1 MIVFCEECGKR
12 YRVNAEKIKGEKA
25 KVRCTA
31 CAHEFYVLKSGS
43 DSGESP
49 VSTQEL
55 MGSSFSDDGVQEKQE
70 KTEMAGLDLPESSP
84 TRKRRFGLRAKMTIL
99 FFLIPIALVVAAGLL
114 YLRQLERLSSLITG
128 ESTRVVASLGEEI
141 IKDKA
146 QSVASQVE
154 LYLLSHPNLRGKG
167 LEKDAGLASVAVQKV
182 GITGYTALYQLPGE
196 DGVWRTWAHVNP
208 KIIGIDMSKLRGP
221 LGRNFAGFW
230 KVFTGV
236 KGGNES
242 SGYYSWQD
250 KDGKIREKF
259 MVCTPVKGTPY
270 VVAAT
275 TYLDEFTRNIKTLE
289 KNARAMTINTRNGV
303 FGILGGTLLLI
314 ALIVFLYGHALTKNI
329 KAITGVAE
337 RISLGELDAELDI
350 KAKDEIGDLSDA
362 IGRMQESI
370 RLSLERMQ
378 RRR

>member
-1 MIVFCEECGKR
+1 MIIFCEECGKR

-43 DSGESP
+43 GSRESSAPSQEFMDSGI
-49 VSTQEL
+49 
-55 MGSSFSDDGVQEKQE
+55 SDEETQE
-70 KTEMAGLDLPESSP
+70 KTGMAGLDLPETSP
-84 TRKRRFGLRAKMTIL
+84 PRKRRFGLRAKMTIL

-114 YLRQLERLSSLITG
+114 YIRQLDQLSSLITG
-128 ESTRVVASLGEEI
+128 ESTRVVASLGEGI

-154 LYLLSHPNLRGKG
+154 LYLLAHPNLKRKG
-167 LEKDAGLASVAVQKV
+167 IEKDAKLDSLAVQKV
-182 GITGYTALYQLPGE
+182 GITGYTALYELPGE
-196 DGVWRTWAHVNP
+196 DGIWRTWAHVNP
-208 KIIGIDMSKLRGP
+208 KIIGIDMSKLRKP
-221 LGRNFAGFW
+221 LGKNFAGFW

-236 KGGNES
+236 KDGKES
-242 SGYYSWQD
+242 KGYYSWQD
-250 KDGKIREKF
+250 KDGKVRAKF

-275 TYLDEFTRNIKTLE
+275 TYLDEFTRNVKALE
-289 KNARAMTINTRNGV
+289 KHAQAMTLNTRNGV

-314 ALIVFLYGHALTKNI
+314 ALIVFLYGHALTKKI
-329 KAITGVAE
+329 RAITGLAE

-350 KAKDEIGDLSDA
+350 KAKDEIGDLADA

-370 RLSLERMQ
+370 RLSMERMQ

>member
-12 YRVNAEKIKGEKA
+12 YRVDAEKIKGEKA

-43 DSGESP
+43 ESGESP
-49 VSTQEL
+49 ASTQEFTVS
-55 MGSSFSDDGVQEKQE
+55 GSSDEGAQE
-70 KTEMAGLDLPESSP
+70 KTEMAGLDIPETSSP
-84 TRKRRFGLRAKMTIL
+84 SKTKRFGLRAKMTIL

-114 YLRQLERLSSLITG
+114 YIRQLEQLSSLITG

-141 IKDKA
+141 IKEKA

-154 LYLLSHPNLRGKG
+154 LYLLGHPNLSRKG
-167 LEKDAGLASVAVQKV
+167 LEKDGGLGSVAVQKV
-182 GITGYTALYQLPGE
+182 GITGYTALYEVPGE

-208 KIIGIDMSKLRGP
+208 KIIGIDMSKLRKP
-221 LGRNFAGFW
+221 LGKNFAGFW
-230 KVFTGV
+230 RVFTGV
-236 KGGNES
+236 KAGKES
-242 SGYYSWQD
+242 KGYYRWQD
-250 KDGKIREKF
+250 KDGKTRDKF

-270 VVAAT
+270 IVAAT

-289 KNARAMTINTRNGV
+289 KNAHAMTTNTRNAV
-303 FGILGGTLLLI
+303 FAILGGTLLLI
-314 ALIVFLYGHALTKNI
+314 ALIVFLYGHTLTKKI
-329 KAITGVAE
+329 RAITGVAE

-370 RLSLERMQ
+370 RLSMERMRQ
-378 RRR
+378 RR